1 MPPYPVIMAS
11 VRVLIAVPLLT
22 ALASG
27 ACATARAKTQPQ
39 PVALEVPLPPPRVIV
54 PPDPEPVPSTPAATE
69 PDNARP
75 QKPPR
80 RPAPARPS
88 AEKVEPPRTEKKVD
102 PVPAVEAPK
111 PAAPAAVLQQQLPAA
126 PSEMERQVRDQL
138 AQATGDLWKVD
149 YKGLN
154 TDARAQYDTA
164 KRFIAEAEQALKEK
178 NLVFAA
184 KVAEKAAGLA
194 ASLVGR

>member
-1 MPPYPVIMAS
+1 MTS
-11 VRVLIAVPLLT
+11 VRAPIVVTLLA

-27 ACATARAKTQPQ
+27 ACATARAKAQPQ
-39 PVALEVPLPPPRVIV
+39 PVALEVPQPPPRVVV
-54 PPDPEPVPSTPAATE
+54 PPEPEPPPSTPPVTE

-75 QKPPR
+75 QKPAR
-80 RPAPARPS
+80 RHAPAKPP
-88 AEKVEPPRTEKKVD
+88 ADKAEPPRTDKKVETA
-102 PVPAVEAPK
+102 PPVEAQK
-111 PAAPAAVLQQQLPAA
+111 PAPPPTAVLQQQLPAA

-138 AQATGDLWKVD
+138 TQATGDLWKVD
-149 YKGLN
+149 YARLN
-154 TDARAQYDTA
+154 ADARAQYDTA
-164 KRFIAEAEQALKEK
+164 KQFIAQAEQALKEK